1 MQLLRRR
8 SIEATIAASDEP
20 ERHLRRSLGAWD
32 LVVLGISVVIGAGIF
47 SKAAMVSATQTG
59 PAVVISFVIAGIV
72 CALAALCYAE
82 FASFMPVAG
91 SAYTFSYASMGELVA
106 WIIGWDLILE
116 MFFAA
121 GVVAKAW
128 GLYFDNVLHV
138 FGLGGVGPDGVA
150 SGVHNTISLGGGV
163 TFDWATVLLIAVL
176 ATLLSV
182 GTKLS
187 TRFTGVLTAIKLGIV
202 VLIIAVGFAYFDA
215 SKLSPFVPS
224 SESFGTSSGHGS
236 VWTQTLFS
244 FFSGA
249 DLSVGGTFG
258 ILAGAGTVFFAFIG
272 FDVVATAAE
281 ETRNPRRNVPR
292 GIIGGLLVCTVL
304 YILVSVAL
312 SGMAT
317 PQQLR
322 DATPDGGES
331 ATIVTAFELQPDA
344 PGWATKVI
352 AVGILVGLTTVV
364 MVLMLGLTRV
374 VFAMSR
380 DGLLPRGLSRTSQ
393 RFGTPVHLQVG
404 AGVLIA
410 AVTAFFPVDVLADMV
425 NIGTLSAFVLVSFG
439 VPLLRTRR
447 RRALAAAGKADT
459 TDSFQVPWSPALPII
474 SGLAC
479 IWLMLQLDVETWVRF
494 LVWLA
499 VGFVIYFGYSYR
511 NSQLHK
517 NPDDI
522 AADYREAL
530 QEAIGVEEPRR

>member
-1 MQLLRRR
+1 MELMRRR

-20 ERHLRRSLGAWD
+20 ERHLRRTLGAWD

-59 PAVVISFVIAGIV
+59 PAVVISFLIAGTV

-82 FASFMPVAG
+82 FASHMPVAG
-91 SAYTFSYASMGELVA
+91 SAYTYSYASMGEVVA

-116 MFFAA
+116 LFFAA
-121 GVVAKAW
+121 GVVSKAW
-128 GLYFDNVLHV
+128 GLYLDNVLNL
-138 FGLGGVGPDGVA
+138 FGLGGVDTDGVA
-150 SGVHNTISLGGGV
+150 SGVHNTVHLGGGV
-163 TFDWATVLLIAVL
+163 TFDLGTVILIAVL
-176 ATLLSV
+176 ATLLTV
-182 GTKLS
+182 GTRLS
-187 TRFTGVLTAIKLGIV
+187 TRFTGVLTAIKVAIVLLIIV
-202 VLIIAVGFAYFDA
+202 VGFSYFSA
-215 SKLSPFVPS
+215 SNLSPFIPS
-224 SESFGTSSGHGS
+224 SESFGDSLTHGS

-244 FFSGA
+244 FASGSE
-249 DLSVGGTFG
+249 LSVGGVFG

-281 ETRNPRRNVPR
+281 ETRDPRRNVPR
-292 GIIGGLLVCTVL
+292 GIIGGLVVCTLL
-304 YILVSVAL
+304 YVLVSLAL

-317 PQQLR
+317 PEQLR
-322 DATPDGGES
+322 DATPDGGAS
-331 ATIVTAFELQPDA
+331 ATIITAFQLQPNA
-344 PGWATKVI
+344 PEWATKVI

-380 DGLLPRGLSRTSQ
+380 DGLLPRGLSKTSA
-393 RFGTPVHLQVG
+393 RFGTPVRLQIGG
-404 AGVLIA
+404 AVLIA
-410 AVTAFFPVDVLADMV
+410 LVTAFTRVDVLGNMV

-439 VPLLRTRR
+439 VPLLRKRR
-447 RRALAAAGKADT
+447 KAALALEGKDDASDH
-459 TDSFQVPWSPALPII
+459 FRVPWSPALPII
-474 SGLAC
+474 SGVLC

-499 VGFVIYFGYSYR
+499 VGFAIYFGYSYR

-517 NPDDI
+517 NPDFI

-530 QEAIGVEEPRR
+530 QESVGIEEPRR